1 MSINNGGISKNDRR
15 GVGMIK
21 GRKVYDL
28 LTRTWSTGYWVID
41 EKGNYYPVWSE
52 RSNSGR
58 KILQAYQ
65 KDD

>member
-1 MSINNGGISKNDRR
+1 
-15 GVGMIK
+15 MIK
-21 GRKVYDL
+21 GRKVYDP